1 MKITSVEFL
10 KSVARH
16 SDGPPGSI
24 HEFAFIG
31 RSNVGKSSLINM
43 LCRRKNLAR
52 ISGTPG
58 KTQTLNFYRVNK
70 AWHLVDLPGYGYAS
84 VSRSKRADW
93 GGMISDYILKRQ
105 ALTCLFVLI
114 DSRLEPQA
122 IDLDFIRWLG
132 KRGVPFAL
140 VFTKAD
146 KPGKT
151 RALANV
157 RRFHSQLEK
166 EWEELPPSF
175 VTSAVTGEGRDRIL
189 AYMTNAVQST
199 D

>member
-1 MKITSVEFL
+1 MKITKVEFL
-10 KSVARH
+10 KSAARH
-16 SDGPPGSI
+16 TDGPPGSI
-24 HEFAFIG
+24 PEFAFIG

-43 LCRRKNLAR
+43 LCGRKNIAR

-58 KTQTLNFYRVNK
+58 KTQTLNYYLVNK

-84 VSRSKRADW
+84 VSRTKRADW
-93 GGMISDYILKRQ
+93 GVMISDYILKRE

-122 IDLDFIRWLG
+122 VDLDFIRWLG
-132 KRGVPFAL
+132 QRGVPFAL

-151 RALANV
+151 RAQANV
-157 RRFHSQLEK
+157 RQFQAQLEK

-175 VTSAVTGEGRDRIL
+175 ITSAVTGEGRDRIL
-189 AYMTNAVQST
+189 SFMKDSASSS

>member
-10 KSVARH
+10 TSAARH

-24 HEFAFIG
+24 PEFAFIG

-58 KTQTLNFYRVNK
+58 KTQTLNFYRVNN

-93 GGMISDYILKRQ
+93 GAMISDYILRRQ

-132 KRGVPFAL
+132 QRGVPFAL

-151 RALANV
+151 RALANA

-175 VTSAVTGEGRDRIL
+175 ITSAVTGEGGDRIL
-189 AYMTNAVQST
+189 AYMTDAMQST